1 MAAEAAKNE
10 ECLPVL
16 HSWRGGSA
24 ANGKGTR
31 ERLPLFLLPMK
42 KKKTNPNKRP
52 ATWADVER
60 AKKQATNDAIK
71 LSWSILFY
79 ALADKKGMTVEELKE
94 IWQLVDNVSD
104 SVVKGYANVTD
115 FRHVLRE
122 EYGIDITD

>member
-1 MAAEAAKNE
+1 
-10 ECLPVL
+10 
-16 HSWRGGSA
+16 
-24 ANGKGTR
+24 
-31 ERLPLFLLPMK
+31 MK

>member
-1 MAAEAAKNE
+1 
-10 ECLPVL
+10 
-16 HSWRGGSA
+16 
-24 ANGKGTR
+24 
-31 ERLPLFLLPMK
+31 MK

-79 ALADKKGMTVEELKE
+79 ALADKKGMTVEELQE
-94 IWQLVDNVSD
+94 IWQRVNDISD
-104 SVVKGYANVTD
+104 SVAKGYASVSD
-115 FRHVLRE
+115 FRNVLRE